1 MKLEYHSAMSPH
13 YQHLNQYVT
22 HNTQKRKEQR
32 RNPQRRNPQNKPTL
46 SPYHPHPYQNTFKPS
61 HPHTIGGRGLS
72 SVAEDSRLHSIAV
85 WGYRGFHFQAIHS
98 DPQYSLSL
106 SLSFSP
112 SLNAVV
118 WIKKNYNFFVLR
130 VLIFYVDIKNERKH
144 NGFLFLELSLELTH
158 GQRLSWFWNPL
169 VLQYLPHVLIYY
181 YELDD

>member
-1 MKLEYHSAMSPH
+1 MLP
-13 YQHLNQYVT
+13 T
-22 HNTQKRKEQR
+22 IPRKEKSKT
-32 RNPQRRNPQNKPTL
+32 NPQTRNPQNKPTL

-61 HPHTIGGRGLS
+61 HPHTIGGRALS
-72 SVAEDSRLHSIAV
+72 SAAEDSRLHSIAV
-85 WGYRGFHFQAIHS
+85 WGYRGFHFQALHF
-98 DPQYSLSL
+98 DPRYPLSLSL
-106 SLSFSP
+106 SLSLSRL
-112 SLNAVV
+112 LNAVV

-158 GQRLSWFWNPL
+158 GQRLSCFWNPL